1 MTEEETPFT
10 LRAAAGLP
18 PAYGPLN
25 DAVLIVIDAQH
36 EYSEDGALALT
47 GLQPALDN
55 ITALLLAGR
64 KDGAKIVHIA
74 HEGSE
79 GRAFDPAKGG
89 RIIEQV
95 APLEGETVLGKGLP
109 NSFAHTGLQNHLAE
123 IGRPHLVICGFMTHM
138 CVSST
143 ARAALDLGYETTVVS
158 DATATRA
165 LPGTDGGEPIPAAD
179 VHRSALAALADR
191 FSAINTTAQV
201 LAINA
206 AMSASPKN

>member
-1 MTEEETPFT
+1 MMTSDQELFT
-10 LRAAAGLP
+10 LRTAAGLP

-25 DAVLIVIDAQH
+25 DAVLIVIDAQM
-36 EYSEDGALALT
+36 EYGEAGALHLP
-47 GLQPALDN
+47 GFQSALDN
-55 ITALLLAGR
+55 VTALQLSGR
-64 KDGAKIVHIA
+64 KSGAKIVHIA
-74 HEGSE
+74 HEGSA

-89 RIIEQV
+89 RIIPQV
-95 APLEGETVLGKGLP
+95 APVEGETVLTKGLP
-109 NSFAHTGLQNHLAE
+109 NAFRHTGLQNHLAE

-158 DATATRA
+158 DATATRS
-165 LPGTDGGEPIPAAD
+165 LPATDGGAAISAD
-179 VHRSALAALADR
+179 DLQRSSLAALADR

-206 AMSASPKN
+206 SS

>member
-1 MTEEETPFT
+1 MTTEQEPFT

-18 PAYGPLN
+18 PVYGPLN
-25 DAVLIVIDAQH
+25 DAVLIVIDAQM
-36 EYSEDGALALT
+36 EYSEEGALALP

-79 GRAFDPAKGG
+79 GRAFDPEAGG
-89 RIIEQV
+89 RIIGQV
-95 APLEGETVLGKGLP
+95 APLEGETVLTKGLP
-109 NSFAHTGLQNHLAE
+109 NSFTHTGLQNHLAE
-123 IGRPHLVICGFMTHM
+123 IGRPHLVLCGFMTHM

-165 LPGTDGGEPIPAAD
+165 LPAAAGGAAMSAED
-179 VHRSALAALADR
+179 MHGAALAALADR
-191 FSAINTTAQV
+191 FSAVNTTAQV

-206 AMSASPKN
+206 AS

>member
-1 MTEEETPFT
+1 MTDHEDAPFT

-18 PAYGPLN
+18 PGYGPMN
-25 DAVLIVIDAQH
+25 DAVLIVIDAQM
-36 EYSEDGALALT
+36 EYTETGALTLP

-55 ITALLLAGR
+55 ITALLLTGR
-64 KDGAKIVHIA
+64 KDGAEIVHIA

-95 APLEGETVLGKGLP
+95 APADGETVIGKGLP

-123 IGRPHLVICGFMTHM
+123 IGRPHLIICGFMTHM

-165 LPGTDGGEPIPAAD
+165 LPATDGGEAIAAGAL
-179 VHRSALAALADR
+179 HRASLAALADR

-206 AMSASPKN
+206 AG

>member
-1 MTEEETPFT
+1 MTSDTEPFT

-18 PAYGPLN
+18 PRYGPMN
-25 DAVLIVIDAQH
+25 DAVLIVIDAQM
-36 EYSEDGALALT
+36 EYSDEGALTLD

-55 ITALLLAGR
+55 ITALLLKGR
-64 KDGAKIVHIA
+64 KDGAEIVHIA

-95 APLEGETVLGKGLP
+95 APLEGEAVIGKGLP
-109 NSFAHTGLQNHLAE
+109 NAFRHTELQNHLAE
-123 IGRPHLVICGFMTHM
+123 IGRPHLIICGFMTHM

-158 DATATRA
+158 DATATRS
-165 LPGTDGGEPIPAAD
+165 LPAADGGEAIAAAD
-179 VHRSALAALADR
+179 LHRSSLAALADR
-191 FSAINTTAQV
+191 FSAINSTSQV
-201 LAINA
+201 LAV
-206 AMSASPKN
+206 

>member
-1 MTEEETPFT
+1 MDSADALFT

-25 DAVLIVIDAQH
+25 DAVLVVIDAQM
-36 EYSEDGALALT
+36 EYGEDGALALP
-47 GLQPALDN
+47 GVQPALDN
-55 ITALLLAGR
+55 ITALLLSGR
-64 KDGAKIVHIA
+64 KSGAEVVHIA
-74 HEGSE
+74 HEGSS
-79 GRAFDPAKGG
+79 GRAFDPERGG
-89 RIIEQV
+89 RIFEQV
-95 APLEGETVLGKGLP
+95 APIDGETVLTKGLP

-158 DATATRA
+158 DATATRP
-165 LPGTDGGEPIPAAD
+165 LPAAGGGAAISAD
-179 VHRSALAALADR
+179 DLHRSSLAALADR
-191 FSAINTTAQV
+191 FSAVNTTAEV

-206 AMSASPKN
+206 VRKT

>member
-1 MTEEETPFT
+1 MSAEQESFT

-25 DAVLIVIDAQH
+25 DAALIVIEAQM
-36 EYSEDGALALT
+36 EYTESGALAL
-47 GLQPALDN
+47 PDVAPSIDN
-55 ITALLLAGR
+55 IAALLLVGR
-64 KDGAKIVHIA
+64 KDGAKIVHVG
-74 HEGSE
+74 HEGSQ

-89 RIIEQV
+89 RFIEQV
-95 APLEGETVLGKGLP
+95 APLEGEAVIGKGLP
-109 NSFAHTGLQNHLAE
+109 NSFRHSELQNHLAE

-138 CVSST
+138 SVSST
-143 ARAALDLGYETTVVS
+143 ARTALDFGYETTVVA

-165 LPGTDGGEPIPAAD
+165 LPATVAGAAMSATE
-179 VHRSALAALADR
+179 VHSAALAALADR

-206 AMSASPKN
+206 GG

>member
-1 MTEEETPFT
+1 MSDSPAPFT
-10 LRAAAGLP
+10 LRSAAQLP

-25 DAVLIVIDAQH
+25 DAVLIVVDAQM
-36 EYSEDGALALT
+36 EYASTGALALN

-55 ITALLLAGR
+55 ITALLLSAR
-64 KDGAKIVHIA
+64 KGGTEIVHIG
-74 HEGSE
+74 HEGSQ
-79 GRAFDPAKGG
+79 GRAFDPEKGG
-89 RIIEQV
+89 RFFEQV
-95 APLEGETVLGKGLP
+95 LPEGNEAVIGKGLP

-158 DATATRA
+158 DATATRS
-165 LPGTDGGEPIPAAD
+165 LPAAD
-179 VHRSALAALADR
+179 GGAPVSAEALQAASLAALADR

-206 AMSASPKN
+206 AA

>member
-1 MTEEETPFT
+1 MTSDIEPFT

-18 PAYGPLN
+18 PRYGPMN
-25 DAVLIVIDAQH
+25 DAVLIVIDAQM
-36 EYSEDGALALT
+36 EYTDKGALTLD
-47 GLQPALDN
+47 GLKPALDN
-55 ITALLLAGR
+55 ITALLLKGR
-64 KDGAKIVHIA
+64 KDGAEIVHIA

-95 APLEGETVLGKGLP
+95 APIEGETVIGKGLP

-158 DATATRA
+158 DATATRT
-165 LPGTDGGEPIPAAD
+165 LPAADGGEAILAAD
-179 VHRSALAALADR
+179 LHRSSLAALADR

-201 LAINA
+201 LAN
-206 AMSASPKN
+206 

>member
-1 MTEEETPFT
+1 MTDAEQQPFT

-18 PAYGPLN
+18 PHYGPMN
-25 DAVLIVIDAQH
+25 DAVLIVIDAQM
-36 EYSEDGALALT
+36 EYTEQGALMLP

-55 ITALLLAGR
+55 ITALLLKGR
-64 KDGAKIVHIA
+64 KDGAEIVHIA

-89 RIIEQV
+89 QIIAQV
-95 APLEGETVLGKGLP
+95 APVEGETVITKGLP
-109 NSFAHTGLQNHLAE
+109 NAFAHTELQNHLAG
-123 IGRPHLVICGFMTHM
+123 IGRPHLIICGFMTHM

-158 DATATRA
+158 DATATRTLPATVAGEAVPAEA
-165 LPGTDGGEPIPAAD
+165 LHAA
-179 VHRSALAALADR
+179 SLAALADR

-201 LAINA
+201 LSIG
-206 AMSASPKN
+206 